1 MGRGIFCG
9 APMLVILM
17 TATMPAMACRGQ
29 AATVHGETAAPIQRL
44 MLRQHG
50 GDFLIEA
57 PPAGKARPAQS
68 ALVPLGRTIRLDPH
82 LLAQPIHGEHA
93 DGYSY

>member
-57 PPAGKARPAQS
+57 PPACKARPVAGS
-68 ALVPLGRTIRLDPH
+68 PLCIGHTRQQ
-82 LLAQPIHGEHA
+82 AA
-93 DGYSY
+93 KS

>member
-1 MGRGIFCG
+1 M
-9 APMLVILM
+9 
-17 TATMPAMACRGQ
+17 
-29 AATVHGETAAPIQRL
+29 HGETAAPIQRL

-82 LLAQPIHGEHA
+82 LLAQPIHGEHP